1 MKPTPGD
8 VHVNRPLSNVSVAYI
23 QSAEGFVADRVFPNI
38 PSDSQ
43 SDLYYRYN
51 TADFN
56 RDEMQERAPGTES
69 AGGGFEVATDPFFC
83 RVHAFHHDIPDQRR
97 ANTDTPLAPDRE
109 ATEFVTM
116 KGLIKRESQFANKF
130 LKTGVWSRD
139 VSGAAAA
146 AGASEVVY
154 WDDDNSDP
162 IKDIRREATRQ
173 HQLTGIRPNTLCLGQ
188 VVLDALLDHPDII
201 DRLKYG
207 QTPGAAADVSL
218 TDLAALFKVPRI
230 FVMSAVRNDAPE
242 GKPAD
247 NVFIGGKNALL
258 CHSATSPGLMTPSA
272 GYTFSWRGFLGAS
285 AMGGRIKKF
294 RMEHLESDRV
304 EIQMAFDQRL
314 VGRDLGTLFAGI
326 VK

>member
-97 ANTDTPLAPDRE
+97 ANTDTQMAPDRE

-146 AGASEVVY
+146 GADEVVY

-242 GKPAD
+242 GKPAN

-314 VGRDLGTLFAGI
+314 VGKDLGTLFAGI
-326 VK
+326 VQ